1 MHLVIGAKKSVAL
14 RCIVNALKKLEST
27 LKVTGTV
34 TPSEQDTSSQS
45 LLTGELRSLFGINE
59 TVTTARL
66 ADQLC
71 ANDGVYLNLIDEIEG
86 LFDSLDGKGRETLD
100 RRLWLSLNTGSQVTR
115 STRHHS
121 TVIEDTRLNYTGE
134 FMYAIHNE
142 FTHVT

>member
-1 MHLVIGAKKSVAL
+1 M
-14 RCIVNALKKLEST
+14 ST

-86 LFDSLDGKGRETLD
+86 LFNSLDSKGRETLD
-100 RRLWLSLNTGSQVTR
+100 RRLWLSLNTRSQVTR
-115 STRHHS
+115 STRLHS
-121 TVIEDTRLNYTGE
+121 TVIEDTSLNYTGE
-134 FMYAIHNE
+134 FMYAIPNE